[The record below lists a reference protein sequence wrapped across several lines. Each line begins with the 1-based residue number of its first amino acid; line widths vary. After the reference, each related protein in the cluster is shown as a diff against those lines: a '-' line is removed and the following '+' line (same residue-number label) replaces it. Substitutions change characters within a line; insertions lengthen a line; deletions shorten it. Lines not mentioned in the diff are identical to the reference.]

1 MDIRIPE
8 YVGVLMER
16 LAAAGEECYVVGG
29 GLRDTL
35 LGNAPNDYDLTTSAT
50 PERMCEIFSDYRTVA
65 SGLKHGTLTVISEH
79 RAVEITTFR
88 IDGSYTDSRH
98 PDAVCFTRSIGEDL
112 ARRDFTVNAMAW
124 SGERGLVDLYGGRE
138 DLERKIIRAVG
149 DPERRFEEDA
159 LRILRAFRFSA
170 QLGFSI
176 EKSTLLA
183 TGAKREG
190 LSNIAKERICTEFIK
205 LICSPSPTEP
215 LIQMCELGIIEYVLR
230 DYRPSAELIA
240 LLPRMQND
248 DVARLGFLLCDAS
261 EEQAREILNSLKC
274 SNRQKSGAI
283 AVAAN
288 ARNRIANARDAARLC
303 AKLKENAPFCAR
315 ASMLLGF
322 SDERAAELVENNR
335 APRSIAELA
344 IGGEELISL
353 GICGREIGRTL
364 ALLLDA
370 AMDDPDIN
378 RKERLID
385 IVKEKYIGK
394 GE

>member
-1 MDIRIPE
+1 MDIKIPE

-35 LGNAPNDYDLTTSAT
+35 LGSAPNDYDLTTSAT
-50 PERMCEIFSDYRTVA
+50 PERMCEIFSDYRTVE

-98 PDAVCFTRSIGEDL
+98 PDEVRFTRSIGEDL

-124 SGERGLVDLYGGRE
+124 GSERGLVDLYGGRE

-149 DPERRFEEDA
+149 DPAKRFEEDA

-170 QLGFSI
+170 QLGLSI
-176 EKSTLLA
+176 ESGTLSA
-183 TGAKREG
+183 AGAKREG
-190 LSNIAKERICTEFIK
+190 LSHIAKERICTEFLK
-205 LICSPSPTEP
+205 LICSPTPTKP
-215 LIQMCELGIIEYVLR
+215 LAQMRELGIIDYVIGS
-230 DYRPSAELIA
+230 YRPSAELIE
-240 LLPRMQND
+240 LLPKMQSD
-248 DVARLGFLLCDAS
+248 DVARLGFLLVDAS
-261 EEQAREILNSLKC
+261 EEQAREILCSLKC
-274 SNRQKSGAI
+274 SNRQKSGAM
-283 AVAAN
+283 AVAGS
-288 ARNRIANARDAARLC
+288 ARRAVLNARDAARLC
-303 AKLKENAPFCAR
+303 SALRENAPFAAR

-322 SDERAAELVENNR
+322 SNGDAVSLVENNR

-344 IGGEELISL
+344 IGGEELIAL
-353 GICGREIGRTL
+353 GIGGREIGKTL
-364 ALLLDA
+364 AQLLDA
-370 AMDDPDIN
+370 ALDDPDVN
-378 RKERLID
+378 QKERLID
-385 IVKEKYIGK
+385 MVKEKYIGK

>member
-50 PERMCEIFSDYRTVA
+50 PEQMCEIFSDYRTVE

-79 RAVEITTFR
+79 CAVEITTFR

-98 PDAVCFTRSIGEDL
+98 PDEVKFTRSIGEDL

-138 DLERKIIRAVG
+138 DLERKVIRAVG
-149 DPERRFEEDA
+149 DPAKRFEEDA

-183 TGAKREG
+183 AGKKKEG
-190 LSNIAKERICTEFIK
+190 LFNIAKERICTEFIK
-205 LICSPSPTEP
+205 LICSPYPTEP
-215 LIQMCELGIIEYVLR
+215 LRAMCELGIIGYVLS
-230 DYRPSAELIA
+230 DYRPSAELIT
-240 LLPRMQND
+240 LLPRMQSD
-248 DVARLGFLLCDAS
+248 DVARLGFLLSDAS
-261 EEQAREILNSLKC
+261 ESKAREILGSLKC

-283 AVAAN
+283 AVAGS
-288 ARNRIANARDAARLC
+288 ARFAVLNARDAARLC
-303 AKLKENAPFCAR
+303 ANLKENAPFCAR
-315 ASMLLGF
+315 ASMLLGS
-322 SDERAAELVENNR
+322 SDERAAELVESNR
-335 APRSIAELA
+335 APRSIAELRINGDDLA
-344 IGGEELISL
+344 AL
-353 GICGREIGRTL
+353 GIEGREIGRVL
-364 ALLLDA
+364 AALLDA
-370 AMDDPDIN
+370 ALDDPDIN
-378 RKERLID
+378 EKERLLAIA
-385 IVKEKYIGK
+385 KEKYTGK

>member
-35 LGNAPNDYDLTTSAT
+35 LGSAPNDYDLTTSAT
-50 PERMCEIFSDYRTVA
+50 PEKMCEIFSDYRTVA

-98 PDAVCFTRSIGEDL
+98 PDEVCFTRSIGEDL

-124 SGERGLVDLYGGRE
+124 SSERGLVDLYGGRE

-149 DPERRFEEDA
+149 NPERRFEEDA

-176 EKSTLLA
+176 ERGTLLA
-183 TGAKREG
+183 AGAKREG

-205 LICSPSPTEP
+205 LICSPYPTEP
-215 LIQMCELGIIEYVLR
+215 LTEMCELGIIDYVLR
-230 DYRPSAELIA
+230 DYHPSAELIT
-240 LLPRMQND
+240 LLPQMQSD
-248 DVARLGFLLCDAS
+248 DVARLGFLLSDARES
-261 EEQAREILNSLKC
+261 EAREILCSLKC

-283 AVAAN
+283 AVAKSAK
-288 ARNRIANARDAARLC
+288 RQIANARDAARLC
-303 AKLKENAPFCAR
+303 SELRENAPFAAR
-315 ASMLLGF
+315 ASVLLGA
-322 SDERAAELVENNR
+322 SEGCATELVGNNR

-344 IGGEELISL
+344 IGGEDLISL
-353 GICGREIGRTL
+353 GICGREIGKTL
-364 ALLLDA
+364 ALLLES
-370 AMDDPDIN
+370 AMDDPDVN
-378 RKERLID
+378 RKERLIE

>member
-35 LGNAPNDYDLTTSAT
+35 LGSAPNDYDLTTSAT
-50 PERMCEIFSDYRTVA
+50 PERMCAIFSDYRTVE

-124 SGERGLVDLYGGRE
+124 GSERGLVDLYGGRE

-159 LRILRAFRFSA
+159 LGILRAFRFSA

-215 LIQMCELGIIEYVLR
+215 LTQMCELGIIEYVLR

-261 EEQAREILNSLKC
+261 EEQAREILCSLKC